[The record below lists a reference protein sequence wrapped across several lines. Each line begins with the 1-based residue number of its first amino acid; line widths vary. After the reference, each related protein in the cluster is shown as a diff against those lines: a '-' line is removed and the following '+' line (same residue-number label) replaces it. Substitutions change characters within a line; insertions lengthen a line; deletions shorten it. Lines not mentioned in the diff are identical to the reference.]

1 MTMNLYT
8 SQETKKLD
16 SLAIR
21 SQKVPAFTLMQK
33 ASEFSFNVLLNNWP
47 NTKKVFV
54 FCGKGNNAGDGY
66 LISHLA
72 KEMGLESFIIQASP
86 SNKISGA
93 SKKAFNLAL
102 ESKVKRISVA
112 AFKKKS
118 LKDSVIV
125 DALLGIGIKG
135 NVRSNVTKLI
145 LEINKKSTNIPVLS
159 VDIPSGICSNTG
171 INLGVHIQ
179 ADVTATFVGRK
190 RGCFTS
196 TGRTAS
202 GNVVFDDLGISSS
215 LKSQIKTNCYLLDT
229 EKSLLKLKNRK
240 GDAHKGDFGHV
251 LVIGGDK
258 GFGGAA
264 ILASKAA
271 VFSGAGLVSLATRSI
286 HVEAALS
293 SCPELMVNGI
303 ESGQDVE
310 EILAKSTVVVLG
322 PGLGQSAWSEQ
333 MLQRTFMEARKRNL
347 PVVLDA
353 DGLNLLTKLKLK
365 SGIPR
370 KMIITPHPGEAARL
384 VNQEVNKIQEDRF
397 KSVTALEKK
406 FRSVSVL
413 KGSGSLVCYKRNGK
427 QRIGVCEAGNPGMAK
442 GGMGD
447 VLAGLIGSF
456 LSQGLS
462 LVEATEVAVD
472 LHSKSA
478 DIASLELGMTITPTD
493 VIRNIRYFLR

>member
-33 ASEFSFNVLLNNWP
+33 ASEFSFNILLNNWP

-93 SKKAFNLAL
+93 SRKAFKLAL
-102 ESKVKRISVA
+102 ESKVKRISIA
-112 AFKKKS
+112 AFKKQS

-135 NVRSNVTKLI
+135 NVRSNVSKLI

-202 GNVVFDDLGISSS
+202 GNVVFDDLGISS
-215 LKSQIKTNCYLLDT
+215 LVKSQIKTNCYLLDT

>member
-1 MTMNLYT
+1 MNLYT
-8 SQETKKLD
+8 AQETKKLD
-16 SLAIR
+16 NLAIR
-21 SQKVPAFTLMQK
+21 RQKVPAFTLMQR
-33 ASEFSFNVLLNNWP
+33 ASDFSFNVLLNNWP

-66 LISHLA
+66 LIAHLA

-86 SNKISGA
+86 SNKISRI
-93 SKKAFNLAL
+93 SKKAFKFAS
-102 ESKVKRISVA
+102 ESSVKKISIA
-112 AFKKKS
+112 GFKKKS

-125 DALLGIGIKG
+125 DALLGTGIKG
-135 NVRSNVTKLI
+135 TVKTNVSKII
-145 LEINKKSTNIPVLS
+145 LEINKKTKNTPVLS

-171 INLGVHIQ
+171 ISLGTHIL
-179 ADVTATFVGRK
+179 ADVTTTFVGRK

-196 TGRTAS
+196 AGRTAS
-202 GNVVFDDLGISSS
+202 GNVVFSDLGISSPIRN
-215 LKSQIKTNCYLLDT
+215 QVKTNCHLLDM
-229 EKSLLKLKNRK
+229 ERSLPKLKNRK

-271 VFSGAGLVSLATRSI
+271 VFSGSGLVSLVTRSI

-293 SCPELMVNGI
+293 SCPELMVSGV

-310 EILAKSTVVVLG
+310 EILTKSSVVVIG

-333 MLQRTFMEARKRNL
+333 MLQRTFMEAKKRNL

-353 DGLNLLTKLKLK
+353 DGLNLLSRLKLR

-370 KMIITPHPGEAARL
+370 KMVITPHPGEAARL
-384 VNQEVNKIQEDRF
+384 LNKQVNEIQQDRF

-406 FRSVSVL
+406 LGSVSVL
-413 KGSGSLVCYKRNGK
+413 KGSGSLVCYKKRGK
-427 QRIGVCEAGNPGMAK
+427 QEIGVCGAGNPGMAK

-472 LHSKSA
+472 LHSKAA
-478 DIASLELGMTITPTD
+478 DIAFLELGLAIVPTD
-493 VIRNIRYFLR
+493 IINNIRYFLK

>member
-1 MTMNLYT
+1 MNLYT
-8 SQETKKLD
+8 AQETKKLD
-16 SLAIR
+16 NLAIR
-21 SQKVPAFTLMQK
+21 RQKVPAFTLMQR
-33 ASEFSFNVLLNNWP
+33 ASDFSFNVLLNNWP

-66 LISHLA
+66 LIAHLA

-86 SNKISGA
+86 SNKISRI
-93 SKKAFNLAL
+93 SKKAFKFAS
-102 ESKVKRISVA
+102 ESSVKKISIA
-112 AFKKKS
+112 GFKKKS

-125 DALLGIGIKG
+125 DALLGTGIKG
-135 NVRSNVTKLI
+135 TVKTNVSKII
-145 LEINKKSTNIPVLS
+145 LEINKKTKNTPVLS
-159 VDIPSGICSNTG
+159 VDVPSGICSNTG
-171 INLGVHIQ
+171 ISLGTHIL
-179 ADVTATFVGRK
+179 ADVTTTFIGRK

-196 TGRTAS
+196 AGRTAS
-202 GNVVFDDLGISSS
+202 GNVVFSDLGISSPIRN
-215 LKSQIKTNCYLLDT
+215 QVKTNCHLLDM
-229 EKSLLKLKNRK
+229 ERSLPKLKNRK

-271 VFSGAGLVSLATRSI
+271 VFSGSGLVSLVTRSI

-293 SCPELMVNGI
+293 SCPELMVSGV

-310 EILAKSTVVVLG
+310 EILTKSSVVVIG

-333 MLQRTFMEARKRNL
+333 MLQRTFMEAKKRNL

-353 DGLNLLTKLKLK
+353 DGLNLLSRLKLR

-370 KMIITPHPGEAARL
+370 KMVITPHPGEAARL
-384 VNQEVNKIQEDRF
+384 LNKQVNEIQQDRF

-406 FRSVSVL
+406 LGSVSVL
-413 KGSGSLVCYKRNGK
+413 KGSGSLVCYKKRGK
-427 QRIGVCEAGNPGMAK
+427 QEIGVCGAGNPGMAK

-462 LVEATEVAVD
+462 LVEATEAAVD
-472 LHSKSA
+472 LHSKAA
-478 DIASLELGMTITPTD
+478 DIAFLELGLAIVPTD
-493 VIRNIRYFLR
+493 IINNIRYFLK

>member
-93 SKKAFNLAL
+93 SRKAFELAL
-102 ESKVKRISVA
+102 ESKVKRISIA
-112 AFKKKS
+112 AFKKQS

-135 NVRSNVTKLI
+135 NVRSNVSKLI

-171 INLGVHIQ
+171 TNLGVHIQ

-215 LKSQIKTNCYLLDT
+215 LKSQIRTNCYLLDT

>member
-1 MTMNLYT
+1 
-8 SQETKKLD
+8 
-16 SLAIR
+16 
-21 SQKVPAFTLMQK
+21 MQK

-93 SKKAFNLAL
+93 SRKAFKLAL
-102 ESKVKRISVA
+102 ESKVKRISIA
-112 AFKKKS
+112 AFKKQS

-135 NVRSNVTKLI
+135 NVRSNVSKLI

>member
-1 MTMNLYT
+1 MNMNLYT

-21 SQKVPAFTLMQK
+21 SQKVPAFTLMQR

-93 SKKAFNLAL
+93 SKKAFHLAL
-102 ESKVKRISVA
+102 ESKVKRIPIS

-135 NVRSNVTKLI
+135 NVRSNVSKLI
-145 LEINKKSTNIPVLS
+145 LEINKKTTNTPVLS

-202 GNVVFDDLGISSS
+202 GNVVFNDLGLSSS

-365 SGIPR
+365 SGNPR
-370 KMIITPHPGEAARL
+370 KMVITPHPGEAARL
-384 VNQEVNKIQEDRF
+384 VNKEVNKIQEDRF

-406 FRSVSVL
+406 FGSVSVL
-413 KGSGSLVCYKRNGK
+413 KGSGSLICYKRNGK

>member
-1 MTMNLYT
+1 MAEYK
-8 SQETKKLD
+8 E
-16 SLAIR
+16 SLCFLWQR
-21 SQKVPAFTLMQK
+21 KY
-33 ASEFSFNVLLNNWP
+33 
-47 NTKKVFV
+47 
-54 FCGKGNNAGDGY
+54 AGDGY

-93 SKKAFNLAL
+93 SRKAFKLAL
-102 ESKVKRISVA
+102 ESKVKRISIA
-112 AFKKKS
+112 AFKKQS

-135 NVRSNVTKLI
+135 NVRSNLSKLI

-159 VDIPSGICSNTG
+159 IDIPSGICSNTG

-333 MLQRTFMEARKRNL
+333 MLQRTFMEAKKRNL

-370 KMIITPHPGEAARL
+370 KMVITPHPGEAARL
-384 VNQEVNKIQEDRF
+384 VNKEVNKIQEDRF

-406 FRSVSVL
+406 FGSVSVL

-493 VIRNIRYFLR
+493 IIRNIRYFLR

>member
-1 MTMNLYT
+1 MTIKLYT

-21 SQKVPAFTLMQK
+21 RQKVPAFTLMQR
-33 ASEFSFNVLLNNWP
+33 AAEFSFNVLLNNWP

-54 FCGKGNNAGDGY
+54 FCGNGNNAGDGY
-66 LISHLA
+66 LIAHLA
-72 KEMGLESFIIQASP
+72 KEIGLESFLIQASP

-93 SKKAFNLAL
+93 SKKALELATG
-102 ESKVKRISVA
+102 SKVKRISISS
-112 AFKKKS
+112 FKKKS
-118 LKDSVIV
+118 LRDSVIV
-125 DALLGIGIKG
+125 DALLGTGIKG
-135 NVRSNVTKLI
+135 NVRSRISKLI
-145 LEINKKSTNIPVLS
+145 LEINNKSKNTPVLS

-171 INLGVHIQ
+171 IGLGEHIQ
-179 ADVTATFVGRK
+179 ADVTATFIGRK

-196 TGRTAS
+196 IGRTAC

-215 LKSQIKTNCYLLDT
+215 TKNQIKTNCHLLDM
-229 EKSLLKLKNRK
+229 EKNLPKLKNRK
-240 GDAHKGDFGHV
+240 GDAHKGDFGHL

-271 VFSGAGLVSLATRSI
+271 VFSGSGLVSLATRSL

-293 SCPELMVNGI
+293 SCPELMVTGI
-303 ESGQDVE
+303 ESGQDLE
-310 EILAKSTVVVLG
+310 ALLTKSTVVVIG

-333 MLQRTFMEARKRNL
+333 MLQRTFMEAKSRNL

-353 DGLNLLTKLKLK
+353 DGLNLLSKLKFGTGTPK
-365 SGIPR
+365 
-370 KMIITPHPGEAARL
+370 KMVSTPHPGEAARL
-384 VNQEVNKIQEDRF
+384 LNTEVYEIQKDRF
-397 KSVTALEKK
+397 KSVIRLEKK
-406 FRSVSVL
+406 LGSVCVL
-413 KGSGSLVCYKRNGK
+413 KGSGSLVCYKKGSK
-427 QRIGVCEAGNPGMAK
+427 QEIGVCGAGNAGMAK

-456 LSQGLS
+456 ISQGLS
-462 LVEATEVAVD
+462 LVEATESAVD
-472 LHSKSA
+472 LHSKAA
-478 DIASLELGMTITPTD
+478 DIASLELGMTLSPTD

>member
-93 SKKAFNLAL
+93 SRKAFKLAL
-102 ESKVKRISVA
+102 ESKVKRISIA

-135 NVRSNVTKLI
+135 NVRSNLSKLI

-333 MLQRTFMEARKRNL
+333 MLQRTFMEAKKRNL

-370 KMIITPHPGEAARL
+370 KMVITPHPGEAARL
-384 VNQEVNKIQEDRF
+384 VNKEVSKIQEDRF

-406 FRSVSVL
+406 FGSVSVL
-413 KGSGSLVCYKRNGK
+413 KGSGSLVCYKRGGK

-493 VIRNIRYFLR
+493 VIRNVRYFLR

>member
-8 SQETKKLD
+8 AKETKKLD

-21 SQKVPAFTLMQK
+21 SQKVPAFTLMQR

-54 FCGKGNNAGDGY
+54 FCGNGNNAGDGY

-86 SNKISGA
+86 SNRISGA
-93 SKKAFNLAL
+93 SKKAFELATA
-102 ESKVKRISVA
+102 SKVKKISISG
-112 AFKKKS
+112 FNKQS
-118 LKDSVIV
+118 LRDSVIV
-125 DALLGIGIKG
+125 DALLGTGIKG
-135 NVRSNVTKLI
+135 TVRSGVSKLI
-145 LEINKKSTNIPVLS
+145 LQINKKSKSTPILS

-171 INLGVHIQ
+171 VGLGAHIQ

-196 TGRTAS
+196 IGRTAS

-215 LKSQIKTNCYLLDT
+215 IRNQIKTNCHLLDM
-229 EKSLLKLKNRK
+229 EKSLPKLKNRK

-251 LVIGGDK
+251 LVVGGDK

-271 VFSGAGLVSLATRSI
+271 VFSGSGLVSLATRSL

-293 SCPELMVNGI
+293 SCPELMVTGI

-310 EILAKSTVVVLG
+310 GLLAKSTVVVIG
-322 PGLGQSAWSEQ
+322 PGLGQSALSEQ
-333 MLQRTFMEARKRNL
+333 MLQRTFMEAKNRNL

-353 DGLNLLTKLKLK
+353 DGLNLLSKLKLSVGTPK
-365 SGIPR
+365 
-370 KMIITPHPGEAARL
+370 KMVSTPHPGEAARL
-384 VNQEVNKIQEDRF
+384 LNKEVNEIQSDRF
-397 KSVTALEKK
+397 KSVISLQKK
-406 FRSVSVL
+406 LGSVCVL
-413 KGSGSLVCYKRNGK
+413 KGSGSLVCFARGENQTSLY
-427 QRIGVCEAGNPGMAK
+427 APGNFR
-442 GGMGD
+442 
-447 VLAGLIGSF
+447 VL
-456 LSQGLS
+456 
-462 LVEATEVAVD
+462 
-472 LHSKSA
+472 
-478 DIASLELGMTITPTD
+478 
-493 VIRNIRYFLR
+493 R

>member
-93 SKKAFNLAL
+93 SRKAFKLAL
-102 ESKVKRISVA
+102 ESKVKRISIA

-135 NVRSNVTKLI
+135 NVRSNVSKLI

-202 GNVVFDDLGISSS
+202 GNVVFDDLGISSL

-333 MLQRTFMEARKRNL
+333 MLQRTFMEAKKRNL

-370 KMIITPHPGEAARL
+370 KMVITPHPGEAARL
-384 VNQEVNKIQEDRF
+384 VNKEVNKIQEDRF

-406 FRSVSVL
+406 FGSVSVL

>member
-1 MTMNLYT
+1 MNMNLYT

-21 SQKVPAFTLMQK
+21 SQKVPAFTLMQR

-135 NVRSNVTKLI
+135 NVRSNVSKLI

-171 INLGVHIQ
+171 INLGVHIL

-365 SGIPR
+365 SGNPR
-370 KMIITPHPGEAARL
+370 KMVITPHPGEAARL
-384 VNQEVNKIQEDRF
+384 VNKEVNKIQEDRF

-406 FRSVSVL
+406 FGSVSVL
-413 KGSGSLVCYKRNGK
+413 KGSGSLICYKRNGK

>member
-1 MTMNLYT
+1 MNLYT

-93 SKKAFNLAL
+93 SRKAFKLAL
-102 ESKVKRISVA
+102 ESKVKRISIA

-135 NVRSNVTKLI
+135 NVRSNLSKLI

-215 LKSQIKTNCYLLDT
+215 LKSQIKTNCYLLNT

-271 VFSGAGLVSLATRSI
+271 VFSGAGLVSL

-333 MLQRTFMEARKRNL
+333 MLQRTFMEAKKRNL

-370 KMIITPHPGEAARL
+370 KMVITPHPGEAARL
-384 VNQEVNKIQEDRF
+384 VNKEVNKIQEDRF

-406 FRSVSVL
+406 FGSVSVL
-413 KGSGSLVCYKRNGK
+413 KGSGSLVCYKRSGK

-456 LSQGLS
+456 LSQGLG

>member
-1 MTMNLYT
+1 
-8 SQETKKLD
+8 
-16 SLAIR
+16 
-21 SQKVPAFTLMQK
+21 
-33 ASEFSFNVLLNNWP
+33 
-47 NTKKVFV
+47 
-54 FCGKGNNAGDGY
+54 
-66 LISHLA
+66 
-72 KEMGLESFIIQASP
+72 
-86 SNKISGA
+86 
-93 SKKAFNLAL
+93 
-102 ESKVKRISVA
+102 
-112 AFKKKS
+112 
-118 LKDSVIV
+118 
-125 DALLGIGIKG
+125 
-135 NVRSNVTKLI
+135 
-145 LEINKKSTNIPVLS
+145 
-159 VDIPSGICSNTG
+159 
-171 INLGVHIQ
+171 
-179 ADVTATFVGRK
+179 VGRK

-333 MLQRTFMEARKRNL
+333 MLQRTFMEAKKRNL

-370 KMIITPHPGEAARL
+370 KMVITPHPGEAARL
-384 VNQEVNKIQEDRF
+384 VNKEVNKIQEDRF

-406 FRSVSVL
+406 FGSVSVL
-413 KGSGSLVCYKRNGK
+413 KGSGSLVCYKRSGK

-456 LSQGLS
+456 LSQGLG

-493 VIRNIRYFLR
+493 VIRNVRYFLR

>member
-135 NVRSNVTKLI
+135 NVRSNVSKLI

-202 GNVVFDDLGISSS
+202 GNVVVNDLGLSSS
-215 LKSQIKTNCYLLDT
+215 LKRQIKTNCYLLDT

>member
-1 MTMNLYT
+1 MTINLYT

-21 SQKVPAFTLMQK
+21 RQKVPAYTLMER

-54 FCGKGNNAGDGY
+54 FCGNGNNAGDGY
-66 LISHLA
+66 LIAHLA
-72 KEMGLESFIIQASP
+72 KEIGLESFIIQASP
-86 SNKISGA
+86 SSKISGA
-93 SKKAFNLAL
+93 SKKAFELATA
-102 ESKVKRISVA
+102 SKVKKISISG
-112 AFKKKS
+112 FKKKS
-118 LKDSVIV
+118 LRDSVIV
-125 DALLGIGIKG
+125 DALLGTGING
-135 NVRSNVTKLI
+135 TVRSRISKLI
-145 LEINKKSTNIPVLS
+145 LEINKKSKNTPVLS
-159 VDIPSGICSNTG
+159 VDIPSGICANRG
-171 INLGVHIQ
+171 IGLGAHIQ
-179 ADVTATFVGRK
+179 ADVTATFIGRK

-196 TGRTAS
+196 IGRTAS

-215 LKSQIKTNCYLLDT
+215 TKNQIKTNCHLLDM
-229 EKSLLKLKNRK
+229 EKNLPKLKNRK

-271 VFSGAGLVSLATRSI
+271 VLSGSGLVSLATRSI

-293 SCPELMVNGI
+293 SCPELMVTGI
-303 ESGQDVE
+303 ESGQDLE
-310 EILAKSTVVVLG
+310 ALLTKSTVVVIG

-333 MLQRTFMEARKRNL
+333 MLQRTFMEAKSRNL

-353 DGLNLLTKLKLK
+353 DGLNLLSKLKFSTGTPK
-365 SGIPR
+365 
-370 KMIITPHPGEAARL
+370 KMVSTPHPGEAARL
-384 VNQEVNKIQEDRF
+384 LNKEVSEIQKDRF
-397 KSVTALEKK
+397 KSVIGLEKK
-406 FRSVSVL
+406 LGSVCVL
-413 KGSGSLVCYKRNGK
+413 KGSGSLVCYKKGGE
-427 QRIGVCEAGNPGMAK
+427 QEIGVCGAGNTGMAK

-456 LSQGLS
+456 ISQGLS
-462 LVEATEVAVD
+462 LVEATETAVD
-472 LHSKSA
+472 LHSKAA
-478 DIASLELGMTITPTD
+478 DIGSLELGMTITPTD

>member
-1 MTMNLYT
+1 MNMNLYT

-21 SQKVPAFTLMQK
+21 SQKVPAFTLMQR

-54 FCGKGNNAGDGY
+54 FCGNGNNAGDGY

-93 SKKAFNLAL
+93 SRKAFKLAL
-102 ESKVKRISVA
+102 ESKVKRISIA

-135 NVRSNVTKLI
+135 NVRSKISKLI
-145 LEINKKSTNIPVLS
+145 LEINKKTTNTPVLS

-196 TGRTAS
+196 TGRIAS

-215 LKSQIKTNCYLLDT
+215 LKSQIKTSCYLLDT
-229 EKSLLKLKNRK
+229 DKNLLKLKNRK

-456 LSQGLS
+456 LSQDLG

>member
-135 NVRSNVTKLI
+135 NVRSNVSKLI

-456 LSQGLS
+456 LSQGLG

>member
-1 MTMNLYT
+1 M
-8 SQETKKLD
+8 
-16 SLAIR
+16 
-21 SQKVPAFTLMQK
+21 
-33 ASEFSFNVLLNNWP
+33 
-47 NTKKVFV
+47 
-54 FCGKGNNAGDGY
+54 
-66 LISHLA
+66 
-72 KEMGLESFIIQASP
+72 
-86 SNKISGA
+86 
-93 SKKAFNLAL
+93 
-102 ESKVKRISVA
+102 
-112 AFKKKS
+112 
-118 LKDSVIV
+118 
-125 DALLGIGIKG
+125 
-135 NVRSNVTKLI
+135 
-145 LEINKKSTNIPVLS
+145 
-159 VDIPSGICSNTG
+159 
-171 INLGVHIQ
+171 
-179 ADVTATFVGRK
+179 
-190 RGCFTS
+190 
-196 TGRTAS
+196 
-202 GNVVFDDLGISSS
+202 FDDLGISSS

-333 MLQRTFMEARKRNL
+333 MLQRTFMEAKKRNL

-370 KMIITPHPGEAARL
+370 KMVITPHPGEAARL
-384 VNQEVNKIQEDRF
+384 VNKEVNKIQEDRF

-406 FRSVSVL
+406 FGSVSVL

>member
-1 MTMNLYT
+1 
-8 SQETKKLD
+8 
-16 SLAIR
+16 
-21 SQKVPAFTLMQK
+21 
-33 ASEFSFNVLLNNWP
+33 
-47 NTKKVFV
+47 
-54 FCGKGNNAGDGY
+54 
-66 LISHLA
+66 
-72 KEMGLESFIIQASP
+72 
-86 SNKISGA
+86 
-93 SKKAFNLAL
+93 
-102 ESKVKRISVA
+102 
-112 AFKKKS
+112 
-118 LKDSVIV
+118 
-125 DALLGIGIKG
+125 
-135 NVRSNVTKLI
+135 
-145 LEINKKSTNIPVLS
+145 
-159 VDIPSGICSNTG
+159 
-171 INLGVHIQ
+171 
-179 ADVTATFVGRK
+179 
-190 RGCFTS
+190 
-196 TGRTAS
+196 
-202 GNVVFDDLGISSS
+202 
-215 LKSQIKTNCYLLDT
+215 
-229 EKSLLKLKNRK
+229 
-240 GDAHKGDFGHV
+240 
-251 LVIGGDK
+251 
-258 GFGGAA
+258 
-264 ILASKAA
+264 
-271 VFSGAGLVSLATRSI
+271 
-286 HVEAALS
+286 
-293 SCPELMVNGI
+293 MVNGI

-370 KMIITPHPGEAARL
+370 KMVITPHPGEAARL
-384 VNQEVNKIQEDRF
+384 VNKEVNKIQEDRF

-406 FRSVSVL
+406 FGSVSVL
-413 KGSGSLVCYKRNGK
+413 KGSGSLVCYKRSGK

>member
-33 ASEFSFNVLLNNWP
+33 ASEFAFNVLLNNWP

-135 NVRSNVTKLI
+135 NVRSKISKLI
-145 LEINKKSTNIPVLS
+145 LEINKKTTNTPVLS

-196 TGRTAS
+196 TGRKAS

-293 SCPELMVNGI
+293 SCPELMVSGI

-384 VNQEVNKIQEDRF
+384 VNKEVNKIQEDRF

-406 FRSVSVL
+406 YGSESVL
-413 KGSGSLVCYKRNGK
+413 KGSGSLICYKRNGK

>member
-1 MTMNLYT
+1 
-8 SQETKKLD
+8 
-16 SLAIR
+16 
-21 SQKVPAFTLMQK
+21 
-33 ASEFSFNVLLNNWP
+33 
-47 NTKKVFV
+47 
-54 FCGKGNNAGDGY
+54 
-66 LISHLA
+66 
-72 KEMGLESFIIQASP
+72 MGLESFIIQASP

-93 SKKAFNLAL
+93 SRKAFKLAL
-102 ESKVKRISVA
+102 ESKVKRISIA
-112 AFKKKS
+112 AFKKQS

-135 NVRSNVTKLI
+135 NVRSNLSKLI

-159 VDIPSGICSNTG
+159 IDIPSGICSNTG

>member
-1 MTMNLYT
+1 MNLYT
-8 SQETKKLD
+8 AQETKKLD
-16 SLAIR
+16 NLAIIR
-21 SQKVPAFTLMQK
+21 QKVPAFTLIQR
-33 ASEFSFNVLLNNWP
+33 ASDFSFNVLLNNWP

-66 LISHLA
+66 LIAHLA

-86 SNKISGA
+86 SNKISRI
-93 SKKAFNLAL
+93 SKKAFKFAS
-102 ESKVKRISVA
+102 ESNVKKISIA
-112 AFKKKS
+112 GFKKKS

-125 DALLGIGIKG
+125 DALLGTGIKG
-135 NVRSNVTKLI
+135 AVKTNVSKLI
-145 LEINKKSTNIPVLS
+145 LEINKKSKSTPVLS
-159 VDIPSGICSNTG
+159 VDIPSGISSNTG
-171 INLGVHIQ
+171 VSLGTHIQ
-179 ADVTATFVGRK
+179 ADVTATFVGKK

-202 GNVVFDDLGISSS
+202 GNVVFSDLGISSPIRN
-215 LKSQIKTNCYLLDT
+215 QVKTNCHLLDM
-229 EKSLLKLKNRK
+229 ERSLAKLKNRK
-240 GDAHKGDFGHV
+240 GDAHKGNFGHV

-271 VFSGAGLVSLATRSI
+271 VFSGSGLVSLATRSI

-293 SCPELMVNGI
+293 SCPEIMVSGV

-310 EILAKSTVVVLG
+310 EILTKSSVVVIG

-333 MLQRTFMEARKRNL
+333 MLQRTFMEAKKRNL

-353 DGLNLLTKLKLK
+353 DGLNLLSRLKLR

-370 KMIITPHPGEAARL
+370 KMVITPHPGEAARL
-384 VNQEVNKIQEDRF
+384 LNKRVNEIQQDRF

-406 FRSVSVL
+406 LGSVSVL
-413 KGSGSLVCYKRNGK
+413 KGSGSLVCYKKSGK
-427 QRIGVCEAGNPGMAK
+427 QEIGVCSAGNPGMAK

-462 LVEATEVAVD
+462 LVEATEAAVD
-472 LHSKSA
+472 LHSKAA
-478 DIASLELGMTITPTD
+478 DIAFLELGLAIVPTD
-493 VIRNIRYFLR
+493 IIHNIRYFLK